1 MLFISHFKKSLE
13 EYSEHYVSIG
23 TERENREAEGEAF
36 YLDYCDLK
44 SNGALRRFALGGL
57 F

>member
-13 EYSEHYVSIG
+13 KYTEHYVSIR

-36 YLDYCDLK
+36 CLDFCDLK
-44 SNGALRRFALGGL
+44 SNGALRQFALGGP